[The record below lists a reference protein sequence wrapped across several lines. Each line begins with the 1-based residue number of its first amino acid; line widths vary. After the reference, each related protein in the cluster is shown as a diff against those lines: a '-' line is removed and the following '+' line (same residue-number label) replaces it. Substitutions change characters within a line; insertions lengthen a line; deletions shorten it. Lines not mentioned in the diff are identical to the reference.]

1 MLRSSPVSKTW
12 FYFFSLYK
20 QIWLLSYIIRFL
32 GSKFKWLHYFMVNIS
47 VLMIVKQSPLM
58 KTPCFITFPCS
69 TILRPPTNHSN
80 VKKLKTMLSYGWK
93 LNIMDKSYTAVTSMG
108 FYFYWLAFFR
118 KSFGQ
123 NSLEDV
129 HFVAKD
135 YINTKF
141 SQILT

>member
-1 MLRSSPVSKTW
+1 
-12 FYFFSLYK
+12 
-20 QIWLLSYIIRFL
+20 
-32 GSKFKWLHYFMVNIS
+32 MVNIS

-80 VKKLKTMLSYGWK
+80 VKKIENNVELWVKMLKQ

-118 KSFGQ
+118 KFFGQ

-141 SQILT
+141 SQILTYFFFLTETV

>member
-1 MLRSSPVSKTW
+1 MTFLKHVLRSSPVSKTW

-69 TILRPPTNHSN
+69 TILRPPTNHSD
-80 VKKLKTMLSYGWK
+80 VKKIENNVELWVKMLKQ

-108 FYFYWLAFFR
+108 FTFINWHFFVNFLGR
-118 KSFGQ
+118 T
-123 NSLEDV
+123 V
-129 HFVAKD
+129 
-135 YINTKF
+135 
-141 SQILT
+141 